1 MTSRRRCCMRLRRS
15 RYEEMARGYETA
27 SRNTQQRDREY
38 ADAVEKGDTK
48 KAEQMV
54 KAAAKRA
61 G

>member
-1 MTSRRRCCMRLRRS
+1 MRLRRS